1 MICRAVWPLTTLKS
15 SKKLNLFKNLRW
27 LVGIFGGPG
36 IPADLSSLA
45 CRGAPRV
52 PGQVSP
58 DALDTRLDRFVGLKA
73 LPAEKVADT
82 DLKRRFVQEPRPYQ
96 PCIIRTSSAFV
107 MPAVLKARTRLP
119 GSTGHSRQPRSRS
132 TTRNPRS
139 LSYRGTGLTYRFPF
153 APRLRWALGG

>member
-1 MICRAVWPLTTLKS
+1 MICRAVWPFTTLKS

-82 DLKRRFVQEPRPYQ
+82 DLKRRFVQGATAISALHHPNVIRVCHARRSEGTDSNAREHYAFEAAAQPVDDQEP
-96 PCIIRTSSAFV
+96 
-107 MPAVLKARTRLP
+107 
-119 GSTGHSRQPRSRS
+119 
-132 TTRNPRS
+132 S
-139 LSYRGTGLTYRFPF
+139 LSELSWNRPHV
-153 APRLRWALGG
+153 